1 MLQRRCVVA
10 DPAAEIE
17 FWVGA
22 GEGVRVVKNCV
33 VAVVERVCGVV
44 CGCVVVCET
53 RWPGEIRRD
62 AKTMTREEGCDGVVR
77 RRVYG

>member
-33 VAVVERVCGVV
+33 VAVVERVCGVWV
-44 CGCVVVCET
+44 CCCL
-53 RWPGEIRRD
+53 RD
-62 AKTMTREEGCDGVVR
+62 SMAR
-77 RRVYG
+77 